1 MINVLLVCNQGTS
14 ISMFIKKI
22 TDYAQGK
29 GIETAVEAVAFVKVP
44 DLVDKTDIMLIGPQ
58 ARHLYKKMQSEYG
71 AKIPVIQV
79 MDMASFG
86 LLKADKIF
94 DAAYKEYSVKAGS
107 APV

>member
-1 MINVLLVCNQGTS
+1 MLNILLVCNQGTS

-29 GIETAVEAVAFVKVP
+29 GIETAVEAVSFVKVP
-44 DLVDKTDIMLIGPQ
+44 DFIDKTDILLIGPQ

-71 AKIPVIQV
+71 EKVKVIQV

-94 DAAYKEYSVKAGS
+94 DAAYKEYAAKTNIG
-107 APV
+107 